1 MMSAMNMRGAF
12 AYQAGT
18 SIVPD
23 TVVKQ
28 EIIKLSQAV
37 ENTTYPCVYFC
48 NLYGH
53 SFHVTNTKMRNFLC
67 SSDSQANIAATFMER
82 RPFSNAAGKQTDPT
96 LHCGKEAAAPPTH
109 SPFKTMIGSMLNCD
123 ATLKDEVISTFM
135 GNSLFKSDR
144 TLKSYWSNVPPVQSF
159 QTTFAYERIP
169 ILDYIS
175 LMPMQTTLLV
185 DLSRSANGETFL
197 HKIYFTNIQPRVV
210 APLSQTT
217 VPQVTTERD
226 INNIL
231 TSVDTTQR
239 NIGTNKR
246 SVLAEDKFALTYSNH
261 SQPAKSAGNSLPGN
275 FIPVETSKV
284 SLSAASR
291 SESKEACRTNKEP
304 TGSLLAHQFPPG
316 SSTASQTVLYCW
328 F

>member
-1 MMSAMNMRGAF
+1 MMSAMNMCGAF

-18 SIVPD
+18 SIVSD
-23 TVVKQ
+23 IMVKQ
-28 EIIKLSQAV
+28 EIIKLSQSI
-37 ENTTYPCVYFC
+37 ENTAYPCVYFC

-67 SSDSQANIAATFMER
+67 NDALINVAAKYMER
-82 RPFSNAAGKQTDPT
+82 AAGKQADPT
-96 LHCGKEAAAPPTH
+96 LHRPKDFH
-109 SPFKTMIGSMLNCD
+109 LSPFKKMIDLMLNCD
-123 ATLKDEVISTFM
+123 ATLKDEIISTFM

-144 TLKSYWSNVPPVQSF
+144 TLMSYWSNVPPVPSF

-175 LMPMQTTLLV
+175 LMPMRTTLLV

-231 TSVDTTQR
+231 TSVDTTKR

-275 FIPVETSKV
+275 FVSVETSKV
-284 SLSAASR
+284 SLSATSR
-291 SESKEACRTNKEP
+291 SESKEACRTNKDP
-304 TGSLLAHQFPPG
+304 SSTLLGHQFQPE
-316 SSTASQTVLYCW
+316 SSTTSQTVL
-328 F
+328 